1 MFIDNVQI
9 YVKAGNGGNGAI
21 TFHREKYIDSG
32 GPDGGDGG
40 RGGSIYFRVS
50 TAVNTL
56 LEFRYKKKIK
66 AGNGENGMG
75 GNCTGKSA
83 EDIYIDVPQ
92 GTVVKNM
99 DTGHVIADMS
109 RVGQVELIA
118 RGGRGGQ
125 GNQHF
130 ATSTRQAPRFA
141 REGEEGEEKNLFLE
155 LKLIADVGLIG
166 FPNVGKSTLISVVS
180 EAKPK
185 IANYHFTTLEPCLG
199 VVKTKAGT
207 SFVMAD
213 IPGII
218 EGASDGVG
226 LGIEFLRHV
235 ERTKLLLHV
244 IDVSGSEGRDPVED
258 YRVINRELKK
268 FSERLASKK
277 QIVVANKVDVMQD
290 RSGLEKLKA
299 VCEAEGVELLEISA
313 VSQLGTEEL
322 VDRVYNV
329 LQDMPEENVIVEDE
343 SFEEITLETEKL
355 DDTFYISKENG
366 EYVVTGKPI
375 ERLMKKV
382 NVGNFES
389 LQYLHRVLKSMG
401 VIKELENM
409 GINPGDT
416 VDILGYKL
424 EYEE

>member
-1 MFIDNVQI
+1 MFIDNVEI
-9 YVKAGNGGNGAI
+9 HVKAGNGGNGAI

-66 AGNGENGMG
+66 AGNGANGSG

-99 DTGHVIADMS
+99 DTGRVIADMS

-141 REGEEGEEKNLFLE
+141 KEGEEGEEKNLFLE

-185 IANYHFTTLEPCLG
+185 IANYHFTTLEPMLG

-244 IDVSGSEGRDPVED
+244 IDVSGSEGRSPVED
-258 YRVINRELKK
+258 YQIINRELQK
-268 FSERLASKK
+268 FSEKLAHKK
-277 QIVVANKVDVMQD
+277 QIVVANKVDVMQCD
-290 RSGLEKLKA
+290 TGLKELKEL
-299 VCEAEGVELLEISA
+299 CTKEGVEVIEISA
-313 VSQLGTEEL
+313 VAQKGTEEL
-322 VDRVYNV
+322 VDKVYNE
-329 LQDMPEENVIVEDE
+329 LEKLPEESTVVEEE
-343 SFEEITLETEKL
+343 SFEEISLETEKL
-355 DDTFYISKENG
+355 DDTFYVEKVDG
-366 EYVVTGKPI
+366 EFVVTGKPI

-382 NVGNFES
+382 NVGSFES

-409 GINPGDT
+409 GLQEGDT

>member
-21 TFHREKYIDSG
+21 TFRREKYIDSG

-313 VSQLGTEEL
+313 VSQLGIEEL

-409 GINPGDT
+409 GINQGDT

>member
-1 MFIDNVQI
+1 M
-9 YVKAGNGGNGAI
+9 
-21 TFHREKYIDSG
+21 
-32 GPDGGDGG
+32 
-40 RGGSIYFRVS
+40 
-50 TAVNTL
+50 
-56 LEFRYKKKIK
+56 
-66 AGNGENGMG
+66 
-75 GNCTGKSA
+75 
-83 EDIYIDVPQ
+83 
-92 GTVVKNM
+92 
-99 DTGHVIADMS
+99 
-109 RVGQVELIA
+109 
-118 RGGRGGQ
+118 
-125 GNQHF
+125 
-130 ATSTRQAPRFA
+130 
-141 REGEEGEEKNLFLE
+141 
-155 LKLIADVGLIG
+155 
-166 FPNVGKSTLISVVS
+166 
-180 EAKPK
+180 
-185 IANYHFTTLEPCLG
+185 
-199 VVKTKAGT
+199 VKTKAGT

-313 VSQLGTEEL
+313 VSQLGVEEL

-409 GINPGDT
+409 GINQGDT

>member
-1 MFIDNVQI
+1 
-9 YVKAGNGGNGAI
+9 
-21 TFHREKYIDSG
+21 
-32 GPDGGDGG
+32 
-40 RGGSIYFRVS
+40 
-50 TAVNTL
+50 
-56 LEFRYKKKIK
+56 
-66 AGNGENGMG
+66 
-75 GNCTGKSA
+75 
-83 EDIYIDVPQ
+83 
-92 GTVVKNM
+92 
-99 DTGHVIADMS
+99 
-109 RVGQVELIA
+109 
-118 RGGRGGQ
+118 
-125 GNQHF
+125 
-130 ATSTRQAPRFA
+130 
-141 REGEEGEEKNLFLE
+141 
-155 LKLIADVGLIG
+155 
-166 FPNVGKSTLISVVS
+166 
-180 EAKPK
+180 
-185 IANYHFTTLEPCLG
+185 
-199 VVKTKAGT
+199 
-207 SFVMAD
+207 MAD

-258 YRVINRELKK
+258 YRVINKELKK

-329 LQDMPEENVIVEDE
+329 LQNMPEENVIVEDE

-382 NVGNFES
+382 NVGSFES

-409 GINPGDT
+409 GIAPGDT

>member
-1 MFIDNVQI
+1 
-9 YVKAGNGGNGAI
+9 
-21 TFHREKYIDSG
+21 
-32 GPDGGDGG
+32 
-40 RGGSIYFRVS
+40 
-50 TAVNTL
+50 
-56 LEFRYKKKIK
+56 
-66 AGNGENGMG
+66 
-75 GNCTGKSA
+75 
-83 EDIYIDVPQ
+83 
-92 GTVVKNM
+92 
-99 DTGHVIADMS
+99 
-109 RVGQVELIA
+109 
-118 RGGRGGQ
+118 
-125 GNQHF
+125 
-130 ATSTRQAPRFA
+130 
-141 REGEEGEEKNLFLE
+141 
-155 LKLIADVGLIG
+155 
-166 FPNVGKSTLISVVS
+166 
-180 EAKPK
+180 
-185 IANYHFTTLEPCLG
+185 
-199 VVKTKAGT
+199 
-207 SFVMAD
+207 
-213 IPGII
+213 
-218 EGASDGVG
+218 
-226 LGIEFLRHV
+226 
-235 ERTKLLLHV
+235 
-244 IDVSGSEGRDPVED
+244 
-258 YRVINRELKK
+258 
-268 FSERLASKK
+268 
-277 QIVVANKVDVMQD
+277 MQD

-382 NVGNFES
+382 NVGSFES

>member
-1 MFIDNVQI
+1 MFIDNVEI
-9 YVKAGNGGNGAI
+9 HVKAGNGGNGAI

-66 AGNGENGMG
+66 AENGANGTG

-99 DTGHVIADMS
+99 DTGRVIADMS

-185 IANYHFTTLEPCLG
+185 IANYHFTTLEPMLG

-244 IDVSGSEGRDPVED
+244 VDVSGSEGRNPVED
-258 YRVINRELKK
+258 YLVINRELQN
-268 FSERLASKK
+268 FSEKLAHKK
-277 QIVVANKVDVMQD
+277 QIVVANKVDVMQCD
-290 RSGLEKLKA
+290 TGLRALKELCEKD
-299 VCEAEGVELLEISA
+299 GVEVIEISA
-313 VSQLGTEEL
+313 VAQKGTEEL
-322 VDRVYNV
+322 VDRVYNE
-329 LQDMPEENVIVEDE
+329 LEKLPEESAIVEEE

-355 DDTFYISKENG
+355 DDTFYVEKVDG
-366 EYVVTGKPI
+366 EFVVTGKPI

-382 NVGNFES
+382 NVGSFES

-409 GINPGDT
+409 GLQEGDT

>member
-1 MFIDNVQI
+1 MFIDNVEI
-9 YVKAGNGGNGAI
+9 HVKAGNGGNGAI

-66 AGNGENGMG
+66 AGNGANGIG

-99 DTGHVIADMS
+99 DTGRVIADMS

-185 IANYHFTTLEPCLG
+185 IANYHFTTLEPMLG

-244 IDVSGSEGRDPVED
+244 VDVSGSEGRNPVED
-258 YRVINRELKK
+258 YLVINRELQN
-268 FSERLASKK
+268 FSEKLAHKK
-277 QIVVANKVDVMQD
+277 QIVVANKVDVMQCD
-290 RSGLEKLKA
+290 TGLRALKELCEKD
-299 VCEAEGVELLEISA
+299 GVEVIEISA
-313 VSQLGTEEL
+313 VAQKGTEEL
-322 VDRVYNV
+322 VDRVYNE
-329 LQDMPEENVIVEDE
+329 LEKLPEESAIVEED

-355 DDTFYISKENG
+355 DDTFYVEKVDG
-366 EYVVTGKPI
+366 EFVVTGKPI

-382 NVGNFES
+382 NVGSFES

-409 GINPGDT
+409 GLQEGDT

>member
-99 DTGHVIADMS
+99 DTGRVIADMS

-299 VCEAEGVELLEISA
+299 ICEAEGVELLEISA

-329 LQDMPEENVIVEDE
+329 LQDMPEESVIVEDE

-382 NVGNFES
+382 NVGSFES